1 MARLTL
7 FGPAREAAG
16 RKNDT
21 LDGATLATVLDAAVL
36 RYGAAFQTILTSS
49 QVWVNG
55 EPADVNDPVG
65 ADDEISVL
73 PPVSGG

>member
-1 MARLTL
+1 MARLIL

-36 RYGAAFQTILTSS
+36 CYGAAFQTILASS